1 MISDETLFHVFD
13 IITSNLTLLLQLGS
27 LIKTKDSLKT
37 VKGQLKGEK
46 EEKNTLTKAVRD
58 LESANAEVLFQ

>member
-1 MISDETLFHVFD
+1 MFD
-13 IITSNLTLLLQLGS
+13 LLHQSNLALFFQLGS

-58 LESANAEVLFQ
+58 LESANAEVPCQ